1 MPSHCSHMCEAWPGS
16 SSSHSSQNRS
26 AEVVAFDAAESSSL
40 LLLVVYRNG
49 TLSASCSI
57 PAALR
62 RSSLAVEH
70 SMHLKQ
76 PSSPFISPIHSKQE
90 MCKQCKIFPFLGR
103 NLLHSTQL
111 RRRLSLSSERCG
123 RAVASWFVT
132 LIRMH
137 MHAGSS
143 PEWVTV
149 RTGPLASLLTLSFF
163 VLSRQRLK
171 MRVLG
176 VDVET

>member
-1 MPSHCSHMCEAWPGS
+1 MIASEK
-16 SSSHSSQNRS
+16 QNANS
-26 AEVVAFDAAESSSL
+26 GHVSDV
-40 LLLVVYRNG
+40 
-49 TLSASCSI
+49 
-57 PAALR
+57 
-62 RSSLAVEH
+62 
-70 SMHLKQ
+70 KQ
-76 PSSPFISPIHSKQE
+76 HGVDMGHVPSST
-90 MCKQCKIFPFLGR
+90 QC
-103 NLLHSTQL
+103 SWY
-111 RRRLSLSSERCG
+111 C
-123 RAVASWFVT
+123 AVASWFVT

-143 PEWVTV
+143 PEWGTV

>member
-1 MPSHCSHMCEAWPGS
+1 MPNTVSFEIGRNKITA
-16 SSSHSSQNRS
+16 
-26 AEVVAFDAAESSSL
+26 VAFRKESYEHMPRL
-40 LLLVVYRNG
+40 LPLGHSRTLLFHYLNCDHYF
-49 TLSASCSI
+49 LEAHSAF
-57 PAALR
+57 
-62 RSSLAVEH
+62 VFH
-70 SMHLKQ
+70 S
-76 PSSPFISPIHSKQE
+76 FE
-90 MCKQCKIFPFLGR
+90 VQCR
-103 NLLHSTQL
+103 M
-111 RRRLSLSSERCG
+111 G

-143 PEWVTV
+143 PEWGTV

>member
-1 MPSHCSHMCEAWPGS
+1 MY
-16 SSSHSSQNRS
+16 
-26 AEVVAFDAAESSSL
+26 FIDITDSL
-40 LLLVVYRNG
+40 IL
-49 TLSASCSI
+49 
-57 PAALR
+57 
-62 RSSLAVEH
+62 
-70 SMHLKQ
+70 
-76 PSSPFISPIHSKQE
+76 
-90 MCKQCKIFPFLGR
+90 
-103 NLLHSTQL
+103 
-111 RRRLSLSSERCG
+111 

-143 PEWVTV
+143 PDWGTV

-163 VLSRQRLK
+163 VLSRQCLK